1 MRATASPATTPLTL
15 TATEVAS
22 ILHVT
27 PTALA
32 RWRAEGRGPRWAR
45 TGDRKGRVIY
55 RSSDVDAWLDAR
67 AQGGETR

>member
-1 MRATASPATTPLTL
+1 MSTTASPITL
-15 TATEVAS
+15 TSAEVAS

-55 RSSDVDAWLDAR
+55 LSRDVERWLDDR

>member
-1 MRATASPATTPLTL
+1 MRATAPSPTPLTL
-15 TATEVAS
+15 TATEVAG

-55 RSSDVDAWLDAR
+55 RSADVDAWLDDR